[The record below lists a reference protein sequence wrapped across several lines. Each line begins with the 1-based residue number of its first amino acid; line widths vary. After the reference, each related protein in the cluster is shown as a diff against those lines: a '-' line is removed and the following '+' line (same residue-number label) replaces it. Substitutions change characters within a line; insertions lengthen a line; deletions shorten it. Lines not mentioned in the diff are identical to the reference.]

1 MNIIPI
7 ILLSILIILLIAW
20 CIQEHNS
27 VDLNFHL
34 DCFLIINNYIKR
46 SFYKVLQQ
54 YTQNESTKTL
64 KSKVEN
70 IEQFITPLSQQFTKG
85 MVSFPRKRELL
96 HDLKS
101 EISNHSTSIKDTNLF
116 LFPDTLVN
124 KSNSDYYKILIC
136 RVTKMLNQPCHVKT
150 NQEAKFIL
158 EAL

>member
-20 CIQEHNS
+20 CIQEHS
-27 VDLNFHL
+27 SSDLNFHL

-54 YTQNESTKTL
+54 YSQNESTKTL

-70 IEQFITPLSQQFTKG
+70 IDQFITPLSQQFTKG
-85 MVSFPRKRELL
+85 MVSFPRKKELL
-96 HDLKS
+96 QDLKI

-124 KSNSDYYKILIC
+124 KSNSDYYKILVC
-136 RVTKMLNQPCHVKT
+136 RVTKMLNQPCHTKN

>member
-20 CIQEHNS
+20 CIQEHCAS
-27 VDLNFHL
+27 DLNFHL
-34 DCFLIINNYIKR
+34 DCFLIINNYMKR
-46 SFYKVLQQ
+46 CFYKVLQQ
-54 YTQNESTKTL
+54 YNQNESIKTL

-70 IEQFITPLSQQFTKG
+70 IDQFITPLSQQFTKG
-85 MVSFPRKRELL
+85 MVSFPRRKELL
-96 HDLKS
+96 QELKL
-101 EISNHSTSIKDTNLF
+101 ELSNHSSSIKDTNLF

-136 RVTKMLNQPCHVKT
+136 KVTKMLNQPCHVKN